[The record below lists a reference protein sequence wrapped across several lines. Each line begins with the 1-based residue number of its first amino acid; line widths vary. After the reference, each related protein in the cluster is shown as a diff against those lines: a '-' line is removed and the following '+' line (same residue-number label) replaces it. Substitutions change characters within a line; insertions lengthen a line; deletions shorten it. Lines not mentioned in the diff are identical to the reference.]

1 MARTIEVEDLGGA
14 RAVSVVAL
22 DGELDASNYERLI
35 EVVRD
40 AYTRGTRGLV
50 LDLSKL
56 SFMASSG
63 LFALHSA
70 FRIMRD
76 AANLQ
81 PGLRINPDTP
91 LGSRPLGIRGEDVKL
106 DGDAGGVKVGFVA
119 ADGALGKGGV
129 ELNDVI
135 VTFRGKPLS
144 GSRPMADLWMR
155 AQQSRGEGECEVEV
169 LRGGAKKTLTVA
181 WAR

>member
-1 MARTIEVEDLGGA
+1 MAMTIDVDDLGGD

-40 AYTRGTRGLV
+40 AYSRGTRGLV

-70 FRIMRD
+70 FRIMRGETPPD
-76 AANLQ
+76 PEAGWGALHEMSHDHDVEAANT
-81 PGLRINPDTP
+81 RIAAPQEPIARVLERT
-91 LGSRPLGIRGEDVKL
+91 GMGKL
-106 DGDAGGVKVGFVA
+106 FPVDADRDMAVA
-119 ADGALGKGGV
+119 ALQGA
-129 ELNDVI
+129 
-135 VTFRGKPLS
+135 
-144 GSRPMADLWMR
+144 
-155 AQQSRGEGECEVEV
+155 
-169 LRGGAKKTLTVA
+169 
-181 WAR
+181 